1 MVKHKFIIFGIT
13 EVLENTYFLA
23 ENMKEIISTIAPFFN
38 IMPNGKT
45 FFFIVINKWF
55 SKK

>member
-45 FFFIVINKWF
+45 FFFIVINK
-55 SKK
+55 